1 MHGVRAVDSGRKYE
15 ENMREGKSEVKE
27 WETDSNSGVE
37 GIEVVGIRK
46 PPRKESSECAS

>member
-1 MHGVRAVDSGRKYE
+1 VDFGRKYE

-37 GIEVVGIRK
+37 VIEVVRIRK
-46 PPRKESSECAS
+46 PPRKGSSEGVS